1 MNNYDII
8 VIGGGPAG
16 MMASGRAGERGKQVL
31 LLEKMDS
38 PGKKLLLCARGR
50 CNVTNTAP
58 LHAFMQV
65 YGRGGGV
72 LRTALERVDNETLMA
87 FLLFYG
93 AETGVESKR

>member
-1 MNNYDII
+1 MNNYDLI

-16 MMASGRAGERGKQVL
+16 MMAAGRAGERGKQVL

-65 YGRGGGV
+65 YGRG
-72 LRTALERVDNETLMA
+72 ERVPQNRL
-87 FLLFYG
+87 
-93 AETGVESKR
+93 RNI